1 MVGTEQYLQSHPEIN
16 FIFGI
21 NASATLGGIAA
32 CENAG
37 RLDITHASS
46 GAEPPILAL
55 LKKPL
60 SAQGG
65 GVVWDIGYGKSAV
78 QYGNHLVEVA
88 AKAITARAVAGLKI
102 DIGFQ
107 EVWRDNV
114 DQVIATMQ
122 EWRKKANLAP
132 DGVLKASCGS
142 RDGDAPAGRMLSVRP
157 AVSSSGGTG
166 EHGSGQ
172 ENGSTRR
179 REE

>member
-1 MVGTEQYLQSHPEIN
+1 VVGKIPAPFSVDSTAHRTALTGTGSTCSPTGIN

-37 RLDITHASS
+37 RLDIAHASS

-78 QYGNHLVEVA
+78 HL
-88 AKAITARAVAGLKI
+88 KPPGGSGRRAIT
-102 DIGFQ
+102 
-107 EVWRDNV
+107 
-114 DQVIATMQ
+114 
-122 EWRKKANLAP
+122 P
-132 DGVLKASCGS
+132 S
-142 RDGDAPAGRMLSVRP
+142 RGWAGRSTSARK
-157 AVSSSGGTG
+157 SGGTTWTG
-166 EHGSGQ
+166 D
-172 ENGSTRR
+172 RPCR
-179 REE
+179 